1 MKNTIA
7 KRKVSMSHLQVKRPT
22 DTWVKATWDEYLQ
35 AIADPLAEKSKS
47 YYFNGRM
54 KIEMSPLGNPHA
66 SDHATIIGAIYAY
79 LGFQNIDATMRD
91 NCTFRKSGFQEIQP
105 DISFYIGATAEA
117 IAWESKI
124 IDLDVYPSP
133 TLAIEIADSSLAD
146 DKGEKRLLYEALNV
160 TEYWIVDVQ
169 NAEILAFAIADNGS
183 RKITQS
189 QVLPG
194 LNLSLLE
201 EALQR
206 CRQTNHGKVRAWL
219 MTQFQQSNHS

>member
-1 MKNTIA
+1 MKT
-7 KRKVSMSHLQVKRPT
+7 LQTKGLT
-22 DTWVKATWDEYLQ
+22 DTWVKTSWEEYLNT
-35 AIADPLAEKSKS
+35 IADSAYEQAKS

-66 SDHATIIGAIYAY
+66 SSHGFVIGVICLFATY
-79 LGFQNIDATMRD
+79 QEIDFTIRD
-91 NCTFRKSGFQEIQP
+91 NCSYRKPGYREVQP
-105 DISFYIGATAEA
+105 DVSFHIGAMADS
-117 IAWESKI
+117 IPWEVKI
-124 IDLDVYPSP
+124 IDLDVYPPP

-194 LNLSLLE
+194 LKLSLLE
-201 EALQR
+201 AALQR
-206 CRQTNHGKVRAWL
+206 CRQTNHGKVSAWL
-219 MTQFQQSNHS
+219 MTQFQQEIP